1 MTDVIDPAWKNLVEC
16 KHLLLTEAI
25 KDLERRRENSLSA
38 QQEEL
43 SVIPNL
49 KDDVAKLQDEVAKL
63 QDVIASLK
71 LDKIALEEKIASDE
85 RVSSLEK
92 ERDYYRKESM
102 RLNTAVESMKCKPDK
117 KLRG

>member
-1 MTDVIDPAWKNLVEC
+1 MTSVIDPAWKALVER

-25 KDLERRRENSLSA
+25 DDLKHRRELSLSA

-43 SVIPNL
+43 NIIPNL
-49 KDDVAKLQDEVAKL
+49 RDDITKLQDEVSKL

-71 LDKIALEEKIASDE
+71 LDKIALEEKISSDE
-85 RVSSLEK
+85 RVTSLEK
-92 ERDYYRKESM
+92 ERDYYRKEST
-102 RLNTAVESMKCKPDK
+102 RLNAAVECMKSKLDK

>member
-1 MTDVIDPAWKNLVEC
+1 MTSMIDPAWKTLVER

-25 KDLERRRENSLSA
+25 KDLEHRRKNSLSA

-43 SVIPNL
+43 SVIPKL
-49 KDDVAKLQDEVAKL
+49 KDDVTKLQDEVSKL

-71 LDKIALEEKIASDE
+71 LDKIALEEKIDSDE
-85 RVSSLEK
+85 RVTSLEK
-92 ERDYYRKESM
+92 ERDYYRKEST
-102 RLNTAVESMKCKPDK
+102 RLNAAVESMKSKLDK